1 MANIPVPD
9 FSPPR
14 SIDVPTPAPQLQRPD
29 DTVGSAVRGVV
40 RDAMQAVNSI
50 GSQLQRASLEAD
62 NLAVN
67 DALNQLQASGQT
79 ALLGDSTAGKDAAG
93 NPLKPGYLNARGKA
107 ADEGAAGV
115 LGEWD
120 KTTDKLANTLNPR
133 QQLLFKQHAA
143 RLGLK
148 FRAEVE
154 THAAKEFRQAQVDT
168 AATAA
173 QLYIDEAGAGNVT
186 LRSSGEVDPTTGLT
200 KTTWSTHDYGELQRV
215 EGALRAAAGNKAAGD
230 AAVAKFH
237 QAAAVADLQRH
248 LGLDDVEGAKEK
260 LNAYKVMG
268 WLGSATQNAEV
279 LVDKADKAAQK
290 AALKERLAGF
300 SRGLVQQATDAEA
313 FVDDVKAQELLEKH
327 LGEAEDLTEVQKDA
341 ARLQLQKDLTAAKK
355 TEAERLKPMRG
366 QALEAFA
373 RGGLSAVDDELAS
386 SLEKHDA
393 EWWGRL
399 QLAEKRRQQAAAAR
413 ARGDTRAA
421 EKAARDAAALALN
434 EFKARSDAERISSD
448 LNEWRAMYGLDD
460 LGVSKLKVV
469 QRQSITRTE
478 KGFDKDASGFAS
490 ALNVALRAKNG
501 PGKGAPLTAEGQ
513 TAKRALADDWYNAFV
528 QREGR
533 APNPEEQNLFIS
545 TLKLKREA
553 DVKTETGLDE
563 GITPRVAPLRTTPV
577 GGIGPKP
584 KASPKKQRPTVTL
597 KDGSKMMLSD
607 DGKSWV
613 PVP

>member
-215 EGALRAAAGNKAAGD
+215 EGALRAA
-230 AAVAKFH
+230 
-237 QAAAVADLQRH
+237 
-248 LGLDDVEGAKEK
+248 
-260 LNAYKVMG
+260 
-268 WLGSATQNAEV
+268 
-279 LVDKADKAAQK
+279 
-290 AALKERLAGF
+290 F
-300 SRGLVQQATDAEA
+300 S
-313 FVDDVKAQELLEKH
+313 
-327 LGEAEDLTEVQKDA
+327 A
-341 ARLQLQKDLTAAKK
+341 ARVSP
-355 TEAERLKPMRG
+355 R
-366 QALEAFA
+366 A
-373 RGGLSAVDDELAS
+373 R
-386 SLEKHDA
+386 
-393 EWWGRL
+393 
-399 QLAEKRRQQAAAAR
+399 AAAAR
-413 ARGDTRAA
+413 GGRTARGRAA
-421 EKAARDAAALALN
+421 
-434 EFKARSDAERISSD
+434 
-448 LNEWRAMYGLDD
+448 
-460 LGVSKLKVV
+460 
-469 QRQSITRTE
+469 
-478 KGFDKDASGFAS
+478 
-490 ALNVALRAKNG
+490 
-501 PGKGAPLTAEGQ
+501 
-513 TAKRALADDWYNAFV
+513 KR
-528 QREGR
+528 
-533 APNPEEQNLFIS
+533 
-545 TLKLKREA
+545 
-553 DVKTETGLDE
+553 
-563 GITPRVAPLRTTPV
+563 TPR
-577 GGIGPKP
+577 G
-584 KASPKKQRPTVTL
+584 
-597 KDGSKMMLSD
+597 
-607 DGKSWV
+607 
-613 PVP
+613 